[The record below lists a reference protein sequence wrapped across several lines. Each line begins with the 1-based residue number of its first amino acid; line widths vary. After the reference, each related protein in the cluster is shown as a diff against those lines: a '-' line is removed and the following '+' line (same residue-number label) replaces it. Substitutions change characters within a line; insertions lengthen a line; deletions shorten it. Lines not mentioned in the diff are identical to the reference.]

1 MLKTSYDS
9 QESIPEN
16 LRGAY
21 VARDGKFVLDD
32 LSDDHPV
39 IVSKKSALADKSR
52 AVSKAD
58 GLQADL
64 DAAKSTSIPRGHVA
78 VAKSDAELL
87 EKIKPHGTGDEVV
100 AKLTEH
106 AELKEETQKRQRE
119 DQLRE
124 VAKLLSYEP
133 EAFVRLNNLPEFEI
147 RDGKDGKTVV
157 AKLKDAKG
165 VITEKPAQEFVEA
178 SSDIA
183 PFLPALKAT
192 QSGGTKVHGTAGNG
206 GQPAKNVFEKVRE
219 DQKRRNDQVGAD
231 LNPIFRKIP
240 GRVAASAGE

>member
-1 MLKTSYDS
+1 MLKNSYDS

-21 VARDGKFVLDD
+21 VLSDGKWVLDS

-39 IVSKKSALADKSR
+39 IVSKKAALTDKSK
-52 AVSKAD
+52 AVSKAE

-78 VAKSDAELL
+78 VAKSDADLL
-87 EKIKPHGTGDEVV
+87 EKIKTHGSGDEVIT
-100 AKLTEH
+100 KLTEH
-106 AELKEETQKRQRE
+106 AELKETTEKRQRE

-147 RDGKDGKTVV
+147 RDGKDGKTVI

-165 VITEKPAQEFVEA
+165 VITEKPAQEFVET

-183 PFLPALKAT
+183 PFLPALKTA
-192 QSGGTKVHGTAGNG
+192 GGTKVHGTSGNG
-206 GQPAKNVFEKVRE
+206 GQPAKNVFDKVRQDVANE
-219 DQKRRNDQVGAD
+219 QKQRVTDVHPMFQ
-231 LNPIFRKIP
+231 KIP
-240 GRVAASAGE
+240 GRASASQGD